1 MASNPY
7 WAHGKMA
14 YFILQLYFYE
24 IKQQLLTF
32 EDALAFERE
41 QRNVYDFICHIN
53 PIWPPTLI
61 GQIAYCSLLLRYKK

>member
-32 EDALAFERE
+32 EDALAFEME
-41 QRNVYDFICHIN
+41 QRNVYEFICHIN
-53 PIWPPTLI
+53 PIWPPI
-61 GQIAYCSLLLRYKK
+61 PIERIAKVAYLGL